1 MLEGRF
7 PAVLKIARVTPV
19 HKSKSHKVTSNFRPI
34 SVLSFFGK
42 IIENLM
48 KVRVMTYLDKNNVI
62 HNKQFGFRS
71 GHSISDEILEFVD
84 SCASSLDQKLY
95 TIAVFLDLSK
105 AFDTVNKNIMLL
117 KLERLGF
124 RGRMNEWFDSYLS
137 DRDIYVQ
144 INDCSSEVKC
154 VNISLP
160 QGAVNSSWLFS
171 LYVNDMH

>member
-1 MLEGRF
+1 
-7 PAVLKIARVTPV
+7 
-19 HKSKSHKVTSNFRPI
+19 
-34 SVLSFFGK
+34 
-42 IIENLM
+42 M

-62 HNKQFGFRS
+62 YNKQFGFRS
-71 GHSISDEILEFVD
+71 GYSTSDAILEFAE

-95 TIAVFLDLSK
+95 TVAVFLDLYK

-124 RGRMNEWFDSYLS
+124 RCRMNEWFDSYLC
-137 DRDIYVQ
+137 DRDMYVQ

-154 VNISLP
+154 VNIGLP
-160 QGAVNSSWLFS
+160 QGAVISPWLFS